1 MVLCDGEWIN
11 RNEAGGCVVSMDFT
25 GVKAITI
32 PEGAVKKITN
42 QAGHVLW
49 EKPSVSEDVKVT
61 IKGYGD
67 PDYCYVKLGGVMY
80 TDPATI
86 SVPSGTT
93 LEAYSTGVYRG
104 TITLDGTHVSSGK
117 PATHT
122 MAVDSALTVNLVFDS
137 TLFSGIEITH

>member
-1 MVLCDGEWIN
+1 M
-11 RNEAGGCVVSMDFT
+11 SMDFT

-42 QAGHVLW
+42 QAGQVLW
-49 EKPSVSEDVKVT
+49 KKPSVSADVKVT

-104 TITLDGTHVSSGK
+104 TITLDGTQVSSGK

-137 TLFSGIEITH
+137 TMFSGIEITH

>member
-1 MVLCDGEWIN
+1 M
-11 RNEAGGCVVSMDFT
+11 SMDFT

-42 QAGHVLW
+42 QAGQVLW
-49 EKPSVSEDVKVT
+49 KKPSVSADVTVT

-67 PDYCYVKLGGVMY
+67 PNYCYVKLGGVMY
-80 TDPATI
+80 TDHATI

-104 TITLDGTHVSSGK
+104 TITLDGTQVSSGK

-122 MAVDSALTVNLVFDS
+122 MAVDSALTVDLVFDS
-137 TLFSGIEITH
+137 TMFSGIEIAHA

>member
-1 MVLCDGEWIN
+1 MVLYDGEWVS

-42 QAGHVLW
+42 QAGQVLW
-49 EKPSVSEDVKVT
+49 EKPSVSADVMVT

-67 PDYCYVKLGGVMY
+67 PNYCYVKLGGVMY

-104 TITLDGTHVSSGK
+104 TITLDGTQVSSGK

-122 MAVDSALTVNLVFDS
+122 MAVDSALTVDLVFDS

>member
-1 MVLCDGEWIN
+1 M
-11 RNEAGGCVVSMDFT
+11 SMDFT

-42 QAGHVLW
+42 QTGQVLW
-49 EKPSVSEDVKVT
+49 EKPSVSADVTVT
-61 IKGYGD
+61 IKGSGD

-80 TDPATI
+80 TGRATI

-93 LEAYSTGVYRG
+93 LEAYSTGIYRG
-104 TITLDGTHVSSGK
+104 TITLDGTQVSYGK

-122 MAVDSALTVNLVFDS
+122 MAVDSALTVDLVFNS

>member
-1 MVLCDGEWIN
+1 
-11 RNEAGGCVVSMDFT
+11 MDFT

-42 QAGHVLW
+42 QAGQVLW
-49 EKPSVSEDVKVT
+49 EKPSVSADVTVT

-86 SVPSGTT
+86 SAPSGTT
-93 LEAYSTGVYRG
+93 LEAYSTGIYRG
-104 TITLDGTHVSSGK
+104 TITLDGTQVSYGK

-122 MAVDSALTVNLVFDS
+122 MAVDSALTVDLVFDN
-137 TLFSGIEITH
+137 TLFSGIEIAHA

>member
-1 MVLCDGEWIN
+1 MIIWF
-11 RNEAGGCVVSMDFT
+11 A

-42 QAGHVLW
+42 QAGQVLW
-49 EKPSVSEDVKVT
+49 EKPSVSVDVTVT
-61 IKGYGD
+61 IRGYGD

-93 LEAYSTGVYRG
+93 LEAYSTGIYRG
-104 TITLDGTHVSSGK
+104 TITLDGTQVSYGK

-122 MAVDSALTVNLVFDS
+122 MAVDNALMVNLVFDN
-137 TLFSGIEITH
+137 TLFSGIEITHA

>member
-1 MVLCDGEWIN
+1 
-11 RNEAGGCVVSMDFT
+11 MDFT

-42 QAGHVLW
+42 QAGQVLW
-49 EKPSVSEDVKVT
+49 EKPSVSVDVTVT

-93 LEAYSTGVYRG
+93 LEAYSTGIYRG
-104 TITLDGTHVSSGK
+104 TITLDGTQVSSGK

-122 MAVDSALTVNLVFDS
+122 MAVDSALMVDLVFEI
-137 TLFSGIEITH
+137 TLFSGIEITHA

>member
-1 MVLCDGEWIN
+1 M
-11 RNEAGGCVVSMDFT
+11 SMDFA

-42 QAGHVLW
+42 QTGQVLW
-49 EKPSVSEDVKVT
+49 KKPSVSADVTVT

-67 PDYCYVKLGGVMY
+67 SDYCYVKLGGVMY
-80 TDPATI
+80 TGPATI

-93 LEAYSTGVYRG
+93 LEAYSTGIYRG
-104 TITLDGTHVSSGK
+104 TITLDGTTVSSGK

-122 MAVDSALTVNLVFDS
+122 MAVDSALAVNLVFDS

>member
-1 MVLCDGEWIN
+1 M
-11 RNEAGGCVVSMDFT
+11 SMNFT

-42 QAGHVLW
+42 QAGQVLW
-49 EKPSVSEDVKVT
+49 KKPSVSADVTVT

-67 PDYCYVKLGGVMY
+67 HNYCYVKLGGVMY

-104 TITLDGTHVSSGK
+104 TITLDGTQISSGK

-122 MAVDSALTVNLVFDS
+122 MAVDSALTVDLVFDS
-137 TLFSGIEITH
+137 TLFSGIEIAHA

>member
-1 MVLCDGEWIN
+1 M
-11 RNEAGGCVVSMDFT
+11 SMDFS

-42 QAGHVLW
+42 QAGQVLW
-49 EKPSVSEDVKVT
+49 EKPSVSADVTVT
-61 IKGYGD
+61 ITGYGD

-80 TDPATI
+80 TGPKTI

-93 LEAYSTGVYRG
+93 LEAYSTGIYRG
-104 TITLDGTHVSSGK
+104 TITLDGTSVSSGK

-137 TLFSGIEITH
+137 TLFSGIEIAHA

>member
-1 MVLCDGEWIN
+1 MRVLFE
-11 RNEAGGCVVSMDFT
+11 
-25 GVKAITI
+25 GVKAITV
-32 PEGAVKKITN
+32 PEGSVRKITN
-42 QAGHVLW
+42 QAGQVLW
-49 EKPSVSEDVKVT
+49 EKHSVSVDVTVT

-93 LEAYSTGVYRG
+93 LEAYSTGIYRG
-104 TITLDGTHVSSGK
+104 TITLDGTQVSSGK

-122 MAVDSALTVNLVFDS
+122 MAVDSAITVDLVFDN
-137 TLFSGIEITH
+137 TLFSGIEITHA

>member
-1 MVLCDGEWIN
+1 M
-11 RNEAGGCVVSMDFT
+11 SMDFT
-25 GVKAITI
+25 GVKAITV

-42 QAGHVLW
+42 QTGQVLW
-49 EKPSVSEDVKVT
+49 KKPSVSADVTVT
-61 IKGYGD
+61 ITGYGD

-80 TDPATI
+80 TGPATI

-93 LEAYSTGVYRG
+93 LEAYSTGAYRG
-104 TITLDGTHVSSGK
+104 TITLDGTRVSSGK

-122 MAVDSALTVNLVFDS
+122 MAVDSALTVDLVFDS

>member
-1 MVLCDGEWIN
+1 
-11 RNEAGGCVVSMDFT
+11 MDFT

-42 QAGHVLW
+42 QAGQVLW
-49 EKPSVSEDVKVT
+49 KKPSVSADVKVT

-104 TITLDGTHVSSGK
+104 TITLDGTQVSSGK

-137 TLFSGIEITH
+137 TMFSGIEITH

>member
-1 MVLCDGEWIN
+1 M
-11 RNEAGGCVVSMDFT
+11 SMDFT
-25 GVKAITI
+25 GVKAITV

-42 QAGHVLW
+42 QTGQVLW
-49 EKPSVSEDVKVT
+49 EKPSVSADVTVT
-61 IKGYGD
+61 IKRYGD
-67 PDYCYVKLGGVMY
+67 PDHCYVKLGGVMY
-80 TDPATI
+80 TGPATI

-104 TITLDGTHVSSGK
+104 TISLDGTQVSYGK

-122 MAVDSALTVNLVFDS
+122 MAVDSALTVDLVFDS

>member
-1 MVLCDGEWIN
+1 
-11 RNEAGGCVVSMDFT
+11 MDFT

-42 QAGHVLW
+42 QAGQVLW
-49 EKPSVSEDVKVT
+49 KKPSVSAAVTVT

-67 PDYCYVKLGGVMY
+67 PDYCYVKLGGMMY
-80 TDPATI
+80 TGPATI

-93 LEAYSTGVYRG
+93 LEAYSTGIYRG
-104 TITLDGTHVSSGK
+104 TITLDGTQVSSGK

-137 TLFSGIEITH
+137 TLFSGIEITHA

>member
-1 MVLCDGEWIN
+1 M
-11 RNEAGGCVVSMDFT
+11 SMDFT
-25 GVKAITI
+25 GVKAITV

-42 QAGHVLW
+42 QAGQVLW
-49 EKPSVSEDVKVT
+49 EKPSVPADVTVT

-104 TITLDGTHVSSGK
+104 TITLDGAAVSYGK

-122 MAVDSALTVNLVFDS
+122 MAVDSALMVELVFDN
-137 TLFSGIEITH
+137 TLFSGIEITHA

>member
-1 MVLCDGEWIN
+1 M
-11 RNEAGGCVVSMDFT
+11 SMDFT

-42 QAGHVLW
+42 QAGQVLW
-49 EKPSVSEDVKVT
+49 EKPSVSADVTVT
-61 IKGYGD
+61 IKGSGD

-80 TDPATI
+80 TDSATI

-93 LEAYSTGVYRG
+93 LEAYSTGIYRG
-104 TITLDGTHVSSGK
+104 TITLDGTQVSSGK